1 MLMSDKKIH
10 SSFQMLPTQTIT
22 QATLDS
28 MNVEQAKESNKKNLD
43 DLGGVDKLA
52 G

>member
-1 MLMSDKKIH
+1 MLTSDKKVH
-10 SSFQMLPTQTIT
+10 SSFQLPTQTIT

-43 DLGGVDKLA
+43 DLGGVDILA